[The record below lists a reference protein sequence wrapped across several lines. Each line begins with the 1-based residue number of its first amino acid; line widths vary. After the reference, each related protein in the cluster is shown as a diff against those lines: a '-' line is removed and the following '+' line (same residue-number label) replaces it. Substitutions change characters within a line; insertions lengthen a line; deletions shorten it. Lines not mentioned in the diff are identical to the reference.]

1 MQHSN
6 TVRNTTLRIRPFN
19 NSIES
24 TRGGVGKLG
33 MYAGMFIMTQ
43 WTSFLGDTLM
53 NNIANVAR
61 VNGTGKE
68 ATMRGV
74 STAIHSMIDKILEA
88 CSAAQMVVLEGIQES
103 QAMFQTRNFVLGGPS
118 YIYGVID
125 INILVTVIFTEE
137 DLRTR
142 WRKNT
147 PRFDFVK
154 LKAVMLN
161 CWVAGNNI
169 VLTDYD
175 PENDEAALNVTFDS
189 DIESTGLSLSKR
201 L

>member
-6 TVRNTTLRIRPFN
+6 TIYNSTLRIHLFD
-19 NSIES
+19 NSIELAK
-24 TRGGVGKLG
+24 GAVGKPCIL
-33 MYAGMFIMTQ
+33 AGMLIMTQ
-43 WTSFLGDTLM
+43 WTSLLGYTLM

-61 VNGTGKE
+61 VNGAGKE
-68 ATMRGV
+68 ATLRGV

-103 QAMFQTRNFVLGGPS
+103 QVMFQTRNFVLGGPS

-125 INILVTVIFTEE
+125 INILVTVIITEE

-169 VLTDYD
+169 VLTGYD